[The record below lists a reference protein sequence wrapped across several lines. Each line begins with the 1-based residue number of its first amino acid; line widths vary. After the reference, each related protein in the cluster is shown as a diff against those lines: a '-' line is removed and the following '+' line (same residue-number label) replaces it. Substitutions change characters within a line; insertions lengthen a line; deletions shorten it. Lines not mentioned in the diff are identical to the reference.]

1 MSQMPLAL
9 GGLGTPDFDSFWA
22 GNDGLLL
29 ARLRALADSPGS
41 SQVLLGGARSSGKTH
56 LLMACCDAARAAG
69 HSAVYLPLAR
79 LQLSSPGE
87 PLDAELVAIDDVG
100 LALGERT
107 LAEWLFAEINRQHD
121 RQRALLLALGSESDV
136 TASVLPDLA
145 SRLARS
151 EMLRI
156 ERHDDEAR
164 KDILMHRAG
173 HAGMPLDEAAA
184 DYLLRHHSRD
194 LRTLLQ
200 TLANLDRE
208 ALARSRRITVPL
220 LKEVLS

>member
-9 GGLGTPDFDSFWA
+9 GGLGAPDFDSFWT
-22 GNDGLLL
+22 GNDDLLL

-41 SQVLLGGARSSGKTH
+41 SQVLLGGAASTGKTH
-56 LLMACCDAARAAG
+56 LLMACCDATRAAG

-79 LQLSSPGE
+79 LHSPDE
-87 PLDAELVAIDDVG
+87 PLDAELVAIDDVSQ
-100 LALGERT
+100 ALTDRP
-107 LAEWLFAEINRQHD
+107 LAEWLFTEINRQHD
-121 RQRALLLALGSESDV
+121 RQRALLLALGSDYE
-136 TASVLPDLA
+136 AAAAVLPDLA

-164 KDILMHRAG
+164 KAILMHRAE

-220 LKEVLS
+220 LKDVLS

>member
-9 GGLGTPDFDSFWA
+9 GGLGAPDFDRFWS
-22 GNDGLLL
+22 GNDHLLL
-29 ARLRALADSPGS
+29 ARLRALADHPGT
-41 SQVLLGGARSSGKTH
+41 SQVLLSGAPSSGKTH

-69 HSAVYLPLAR
+69 HSAAYLPLAR
-79 LQLSSPGE
+79 LQLDSPGE

-100 LALGERT
+100 LALGNHA

-121 RQRALLLALGSESDV
+121 RQRALLLALGSEHDLS
-136 TASVLPDLA
+136 AALLPDLS

-164 KDILMHRAG
+164 KAILMHRAE

-208 ALARSRRITVPL
+208 ALARGRRITVPL
-220 LKEVLS
+220 LKDVLA